1 MVFYGGAT
9 PGARTMVDALD
20 PALKALADDGIAA
33 AAKAARAGAEATKS
47 MTKAKAGRASYVSE
61 SNLAGVADPGAV
73 AVAGVFEVAAG
84 LG

>member
-1 MVFYGGAT
+1 
-9 PGARTMVDALD
+9 MVDALD
-20 PALKALADDGIAA
+20 PGLKALVSEGLVA
-33 AAKAARAGAEATKS
+33 AAKAARNGAEATKA